1 MIIYENTKG
10 GFIDDIRNGDIADK
24 IKESFYLNNISNNNE
39 AEYRAWSNS
48 LMFMRNVL
56 DDDEISN
63 DCSLAIEYQIPL
75 TSKRVDFLIA
85 GKDEHNN
92 NNIVVIELKQWENC
106 TPTQIP
112 DIVYAFTGGAERA
125 VCHPSYQ
132 AYSYAKI
139 IENFNE
145 DIYKDDISLIP
156 CAYLHNYKEQNRHNI
171 EHEVYKEALKLSPC
185 FLSHD
190 VPKLRKFIKTYI
202 KEKDGINL
210 LMKIENGK
218 LKPAKALQD
227 SLASMLTGNREF
239 YLIDEQKIAYET
251 VKKLVEKSL
260 RSTNTI
266 NGLNQKYKIIIQGGP
281 GTGKSVVAIQL
292 LCDLIQKG
300 YSVNYVTKNAAPRH
314 VYFSKLMQNDYK
326 KKYIESLFRGSGA
339 YINTPIN
346 FFDCLI
352 ADEAH
357 RLNEKSGLF
366 NNLGENQI
374 KEIIHASKVS
384 VFLIDENQKVT
395 TKDIGS
401 VKLIEQFAKE
411 EGSII
416 YKGEELNLV
425 SQFRCNGSN
434 SYLTFLDHLLEIK
447 ITNDTNFDVDYE
459 IRLFNNP
466 NTMREQLR
474 IKNNINNKA
483 RMLAGYCYEWVTKNN
498 KYSDIYDIE
507 LEKNFKAKWNFDNTN
522 TWAID
527 EESFEQVGCIH
538 TSQGL
543 EFDYVGVIIGQDL
556 RYENS
561 HIKTDYTQ
569 RAKSDASL
577 KGIKTTKNYSL
588 ADEIIKN
595 TYRTLLSRGQ
605 KGCYIYCE
613 DKDLLKHISNLL
625 NKKIED

>member
-1 MIIYENTKG
+1 ME
-10 GFIDDIRNGDIADK
+10 
-24 IKESFYLNNISNNNE
+24 
-39 AEYRAWSNS
+39 
-48 LMFMRNVL
+48 
-56 DDDEISN
+56 
-63 DCSLAIEYQIPL
+63 
-75 TSKRVDFLIA
+75 
-85 GKDEHNN
+85 
-92 NNIVVIELKQWENC
+92 
-106 TPTQIP
+106 
-112 DIVYAFTGGAERA
+112 
-125 VCHPSYQ
+125 
-132 AYSYAKI
+132 
-139 IENFNE
+139 
-145 DIYKDDISLIP
+145 
-156 CAYLHNYKEQNRHNI
+156 
-171 EHEVYKEALKLSPC
+171 LSPC

-227 SLASMLTGNREF
+227 SLASMLKGNREF
-239 YLIDEQKIAYET
+239 YLIDEQKVAYET

-266 NGLNQKYKIIIQGGP
+266 NGLNQKYTIIIQGGP

-401 VKLIEQFAKE
+401 VNLIEQFAKE

-447 ITNDTNFDVDYE
+447 ITNDSNFVVDYE

-466 NTMREQLR
+466 NTMKEQLR